1 MRMRISHTLS
11 VLEVSGL
18 TGGALV
24 TKEEA
29 ADAPT

>member
-11 VLEVSGL
+11 ILQVSGL

-29 ADAPT
+29 DAPT

>member
-1 MRMRISHTLS
+1 MRMRISHTLY
-11 VLEVSGL
+11 VLQVLGL

-29 ADAPT
+29 DEPT